1 MKSNN
6 ASLLDHDLLSD
17 ADADADEI
25 SCVRRTPAADLEFG
39 VQIDEIS
46 LERAFEDPTP
56 VYARPYGLAGGQRR
70 DFSRGHF
77 LGTRFLGGILVS
89 ATWEQEMREAG
100 ASNFAIAQVRRY
112 LTSHAL

>member
-6 ASLLDHDLLSD
+6 ARLIDHDLLSD
-17 ADADADEI
+17 DAEEI
-25 SCVRRTPAADLEFG
+25 STVRHIAAADLEIG
-39 VQIDEIS
+39 VEIDELS
-46 LERAFEDPTP
+46 RERASEDPAP
-56 VYARPYGLAGGQRR
+56 VYARPYGLAGGQRC